1 LPAHRSPP
9 TDNRAREKQQPTP
22 SKTGLSSKRYATA
35 KQLRLRYGD
44 RSEAWLERL
53 MARDENFP
61 RPLQGLGRFRL
72 WDLTAIEDYEQ
83 HLAATGNANFRRP
96 RRG

>member
-1 LPAHRSPP
+1 MPAHRSTP
-9 TDNRAREKQQPTP
+9 TDESASEKQQPPPT
-22 SKTGLSSKRYATA
+22 KADLGSKRYATA

-44 RSEAWLERL
+44 RSEAWLERM

-72 WDLTAIEDYEQ
+72 WDLTAIENYEQ
-83 HLAATGNANFRRP
+83 RLAAAGNATSQRA